1 MSTATEDPGAD
12 LPGFWDTSLPD
23 WKERIASGRSLIPD
37 LPLFDKVA
45 DKALRIFRRLRI
57 PDVAG
62 TPTFGEVSGDWV
74 FDFVRAVFG
83 SYDPDRRVRMIR
95 EFFLLV
101 PKGNAKTT
109 LAAAIILVAAI
120 MNERPH
126 AELMLI
132 APSQKIAK
140 RAFRQAEGMIRL
152 DPALIKLFDPKAYQN
167 EILLISEEVPSR
179 IVIVSA
185 DPSVVTGAMATFT
198 LIDETH
204 EFARM
209 NKAADVFA
217 EIKGSLGKRPDGFL
231 LQITTQSK
239 SEPAGVFKQE
249 LKIARMVRDGEM
261 RQSLLPVL
269 YELPPEMAAEDG
281 WRDEKTWGLVNPN
294 LNKSVTAD
302 YIRAEIEKAEIIG
315 PHQLAL
321 IASQHLNVEIGQGL
335 HADRWPGALY
345 WNDAGFP
352 WVKAGGALA
361 PTLTLDGIMERS
373 DVCVVGI
380 DGGGLDDLMAIA
392 VIGRHRKSR
401 AWLHWSRAWA
411 HPEVF
416 DRRKEIAPRLRDFLR
431 DGDLVLCED
440 TDQDAREIAEICV
453 RLRDAGRLPEKAAI
467 GLDAFGVATVLD
479 HLAEAGIDGDAVMAV
494 GQGYRLQAAITTL
507 PRKLKDKTF
516 RHCGQPMMTWV
527 VGNAKTELKGSNY
540 VVTKQAAGAAK
551 IDPLMATFNA
561 AMLMFLNPEAAMT
574 ATPWDLDPN
583 YRMAI

>member
-1 MSTATEDPGAD
+1 M
-12 LPGFWDTSLPD
+12 PD
-23 WKERIASGRSLIPD
+23 WKDRIVDGRSLIPA
-37 LPLFDKVA
+37 LPIFDAVA
-45 DKALRIFRRLRI
+45 EKALSIFKRLRI

-62 TPTFGEVSGDWV
+62 TPTFGEVSGQWV

-83 SYDPDRRVRMIR
+83 SYDPERRVRMIR

-109 LAAAIILVAAI
+109 LAAGIILVAAI
-120 MNERPH
+120 MNERPD

-140 RAFRQAEGMIRL
+140 RAFRQAQGMIRIDATL
-152 DPALIKLFDPKAYQN
+152 TKLFDPKPYQN
-167 EILLISEEVPSR
+167 EIVLRNETVPSR

-198 LIDETH
+198 VIDETH

-209 NKAADVFA
+209 SKAADVFA

-249 LKIARMVRDGEM
+249 LRIARMVRDGEI

-281 WRDEKTWGLVNPN
+281 WRDEATWGLVNPN

-345 WNDAGFP
+345 WKEAGFP
-352 WVKAGGALA
+352 WVKDGAERR
-361 PTLTLDGIMERS
+361 PTLTLEGIKDKC

-380 DGGGLDDLMAIA
+380 DGGGLDDLMALS
-392 VIGRHRKSR
+392 VIGRHAKSR
-401 AWLHWSRAWA
+401 AWLHWARAWA

-416 DRRKEIAPRLRDFLR
+416 ERRKEIAPRLHDFAR
-431 DGDLVLCED
+431 DGDLVICRE
-440 TDQDAREIAEICV
+440 TDQDAQEIAAICAEFAA
-453 RLRDAGRLPEKAAI
+453 AGLLPERAAI

-479 HLAEAGIDGDAVMAV
+479 ALAAVGIDGDKVMAV
-494 GQGYRLQAAITTL
+494 GQGYKLQAAVTTL
-507 PRKLKDKTF
+507 PRKLKDKTM
-516 RHCGQPMMTWV
+516 RHCGQPMMSWV
-527 VGNAKTELKGSNY
+527 VGNAKTELRGSNY

-561 AMLMFLNPEAAMT
+561 AMLMFLNPVAAGGSY
-574 ATPWDLDPN
+574 LDHAEL
-583 YRMAI
+583 MVL

>member
-1 MSTATEDPGAD
+1 MSTTAD
-12 LPGFWDTSLPD
+12 RAELPGPWDTSLRD
-23 WKERIASGRSLIPD
+23 WKERIVEGRSLIPD
-37 LPLFDKVA
+37 LPLFDAVA
-45 DKALRIFRRLRI
+45 EKAAAIFGRLRI

-62 TPTFGEVSGDWV
+62 TPTFGEVSGQWV

-83 SYDPDRRVRMIR
+83 SYDPERRIRMIR

-109 LAAAIILVAAI
+109 LAAGIILVAAI
-120 MNERPH
+120 MNERPD

-140 RAFRQAEGMIRL
+140 RAFRQAQGMIRL
-152 DPALIKLFDPKAYQN
+152 DATLMKLFDPKPYAN
-167 EILLISEEVPSR
+167 EILLRSETVPSR

-185 DPSVVTGAMATFT
+185 DPAVVTGAMATFT
-198 LIDETH
+198 VIDETH

-249 LKIARMVRDGEM
+249 LKIARMVRDGEI

-269 YELPPEMAAEDG
+269 YELPPEMAAGDG
-281 WRDEKTWGLVNPN
+281 WRDEATWGLVNPN

-315 PHQLAL
+315 LHQLAL

-335 HADRWPGALY
+335 HSDRWPGALY
-345 WNDAGFP
+345 WNDAGFA
-352 WVKAGGALA
+352 WRKEGAERR
-361 PTLTLDGIMERS
+361 PTLTLKGIMETC
-373 DVCVVGI
+373 DVCVAGI
-380 DGGGLDDLMAIA
+380 DGGGLDDLTALV
-392 VIGRHRKSR
+392 VIGRHAKTRV
-401 AWLHWSRAWA
+401 WLHWARAWA

-416 DRRKEIAPRLRDFLR
+416 ERRKEIAPRLRDFER
-431 DGDLVLCED
+431 DGDLVVCRE
-440 TDQDAREIAEICV
+440 TDQDAQEIAAICAE
-453 RLRDAGRLPEKAAI
+453 LDAAGLLPEQAAI

-479 HLAEAGIDGDAVMAV
+479 ALAAVGIDGDKVTAV
-494 GQGYRLQAAITTL
+494 GQGYKLQAAITTL
-507 PRKLKDKTF
+507 PRKLKDRTM

-527 VGNAKTELKGSNY
+527 VGNAKTELRGSNY

-561 AMLMFLNPEAAMT
+561 AMLMFANPVAAGQGSY
-574 ATPWDLDPN
+574 LDDAEL
-583 YRMAI
+583 MVL